1 MSGLRVL
8 SVASEAF
15 PLIKTGG
22 LADVVGALPAALAPL
37 GVEIRT
43 MLPGYPAVME
53 ALGTGTVVHRWRA
66 LFGGAASLVE
76 AEAGSL
82 KILALDAPHL
92 YRRPGNPYTGADG
105 KDWPDNAE
113 RFAALAFVAAEVG
126 AGQFGGYAPD
136 VVHAHDWQ
144 AALTPAYLRY
154 GRAARAH
161 ARLPA
166 TVITVHNLAF
176 QGQFPATLLE
186 KLQLP
191 PRAFTM
197 DGVEYYGQ
205 IGFLKGGLALADH
218 ITTVSPTYAVEIQ
231 GSEMGMGLD
240 GLLRHRGDAVSGILN
255 GIDAEIWNPATDPHL
270 AARYDARKLDARKRN
285 KAAVRER
292 FGLAQDDEGPLIT
305 VVSRLAW
312 QKGMDLL
319 LAALP
324 RLLGDGG
331 QLALLGAGDAT
342 LQSEF
347 TAAAQRYPGRVGV
360 VLGYDEGLS
369 HLLQGGAD
377 AILIPSRFEPC
388 GLTQLYGLRY
398 GTVPIVARVGGLA
411 DTIID
416 ANDVALAAG
425 VATGFQFAPVTVDAL
440 AATLGRAVRCY
451 REPATWRSLQK
462 RGMAT
467 DVSWRRPAAQYA
479 ELYKSLA
486 AKAQEAKT
494 HDPIHRH
501 QAV

>member
-1 MSGLRVL
+1 MSDLRVL

-22 LADVVGALPAALAPL
+22 LADVVGALPGALAPL
-37 GVEIRT
+37 GVEVKT
-43 MLPGYPAVME
+43 LLPGYPAVMK
-53 ALGTGTVVHRWRA
+53 AVRTGEVVHRWRS
-66 LFGGAASLVE
+66 LFGGK
-76 AEAGSL
+76 GSL
-82 KILALDAPHL
+82 LEAQVGPLKLLALDAPHL
-92 YRRPGNPYTGADG
+92 FDRPGNPYVDGDG

-113 RFAALAFVAAEVG
+113 RFAALAFVAAEI
-126 AGQFGGYAPD
+126 GGGLIDAYDPN
-136 VVHAHDWQ
+136 VIHAHDWQ
-144 AALTPAYLRY
+144 AGLVPAYLRY
-154 GRAARAH
+154 GRLAKASGKS
-161 ARLPA
+161 PA
-166 TVITVHNLAF
+166 TLITVHNLAF

-186 KLQLP
+186 KLHLSPQS
-191 PRAFTM
+191 FTM
-197 DGVEYYGQ
+197 EGVEYYGQ
-205 IGFLKGGLALADH
+205 IGFLKGALALADH

-231 GSEMGMGLD
+231 GGEMGMGLD
-240 GLLRHRGDAVSGILN
+240 GLLRHRAEALTGILN
-255 GIDAEIWNPATDPHL
+255 GIDTDVWNPAADSHL
-270 AARYDARKLDARKRN
+270 TARYDARRLDVRKRN
-285 KAAVRER
+285 KVTVQER
-292 FGLAQDDEGPLIT
+292 FGLKVDSAAPLVT

-324 RLLGDGG
+324 RLLAEGG

-342 LQSEF
+342 LQKEF
-347 TAAAQRYPGRVGV
+347 TTAAANYPGRVGI

-411 DTIID
+411 DTVID

-440 AATLGRAVRCY
+440 AAALTRAVRCY
-451 REPATWRSLQK
+451 RDSGTWRALQK

-479 ELYKSLA
+479 ALYKTLST
-486 AKAQEAKT
+486 KARGA
-494 HDPIHRH
+494 H
-501 QAV
+501 

>member
-1 MSGLRVL
+1 MTDLRVL

-22 LADVVGALPAALAPL
+22 LADVVGALPGALAPL
-37 GVEIRT
+37 GIEVKT
-43 MLPGYPAVME
+43 LLPGYPAVMDAIGAGE
-53 ALGTGTVVHRWRA
+53 IVHRWRT
-66 LFGGAASLVE
+66 LFGGPASLV
-76 AEAGSL
+76 AAQADTLGL
-82 KILALDAPHL
+82 LVLDAPHL
-92 YRRPGNPYTGADG
+92 YRRPGNPYVGADA

-113 RFAALAFVAAEVG
+113 RFAALSFVAAEIG
-126 AGQFGGYAPD
+126 GGLIGGYRPD

-144 AALTPAYLRY
+144 AALVPAYLRF
-154 GRAARAH
+154 GRSAKTRGKA
-161 ARLPA
+161 PA
-166 TVITVHNLAF
+166 TVLTVHNLAF

-186 KLQLP
+186 KLHLP
-191 PRAFTM
+191 PQSFTM
-197 DGVEYYGQ
+197 EGVEYYGQ
-205 IGFLKGGLALADH
+205 IGFLKAGLALADH

-240 GLLRHRGDAVSGILN
+240 GLLRHRADALTGILN
-255 GIDAEIWNPATDPHL
+255 GIDTEVWNPASDAHL
-270 AARYDARKLDARKRN
+270 TARYDARRLEARKRN
-285 KAAVRER
+285 KAAVRQQ
-292 FGLAQDDEGPLIT
+292 FGLTGDDSAPIIT

-324 RLLGDGG
+324 RLLAEGG

-342 LQSEF
+342 LQAEF
-347 TAAAQRYPGRVGV
+347 TTAASRYPGRVGI
-360 VLGYDEGLS
+360 VLGYNEGLS

-440 AATLGRAVRCY
+440 AAALTRAVRCY
-451 REPATWRSLQK
+451 RDPATWRSLQK

-467 DVSWRRPAAQYA
+467 DVSWRRPATRYA
-479 ELYKSLA
+479 ELYRTLS
-486 AKAQEAKT
+486 AKAQEAQI
-494 HDPIHRH
+494 HDPVHRN